1 MSNNIDIENTNVKE
15 PSLLIAILPLLLM
28 AASLIVGV
36 GIYGTDPHIP
46 IFVSAFFATI
56 IAMSLGHTWGSI
68 QKEIFDTIYSGMLP
82 LIIIML
88 IGAFI
93 GVWINAGIVP
103 SIVYY
108 GMDFLSPTWFLLTA
122 SILSMLVG
130 IVGGAWLAA
139 GTVGLALIS
148 IAEGLGI
155 PLEITAGAIVSGVY
169 IGGKISP
176 LSDTPNLVAGV
187 ISIDVFTHIKNMLY
201 TTIPAMIISFALYII
216 IGFKFSE
223 SSLDTAQ
230 ITSIQNALSENFTIS
245 PLLIIP
251 FIFIILIFILKIPAI
266 PGMSIGV
273 MLGAVIAFFV
283 QGSSIGTI
291 FTSMY
296 LGMSIESNN
305 EVVSSLL
312 NQGGIASMELVV
324 TLFIIAL
331 AFGAIIKKGGM
342 LDVILFPI
350 AKKIKRTGSLVTL
363 TGATCYVSNAV
374 GCDKAMGVIVPG
386 KMFIDEYKSRGLHPK
401 FLSRNLEDCGTVM
414 APLIPWS
421 TDGIF
426 IFSIL
431 GVSPLAYGPYAFFCY
446 VCTFV
451 AIFFAYFNIKT
462 NRIEKEKVSVTPKS
476 V

>member
-1 MSNNIDIENTNVKE
+1 
-15 PSLLIAILPLLLM
+15 
-28 AASLIVGV
+28 
-36 GIYGTDPHIP
+36 
-46 IFVSAFFATI
+46 AFFAAI
-56 IAMSLGHTWGSI
+56 IALSLGHTWNAI
-68 QKEIFDTIYSGMLP
+68 QKEIFDTIYSGLLP
-82 LIIIML
+82 LIIIIL

-103 SIVYY
+103 SIVFY
-108 GMDFLSPTWFLLTA
+108 GLEFLSPTWFLLTA
-122 SILSMLVG
+122 TILSMLVG

-148 IAEGLGI
+148 IAEGLGV

-187 ISIDVFTHIKNMLY
+187 IGIDVFEHIKNMLF
-201 TTIPAMIISFALYII
+201 TTIPAVIITFILYIV

-223 SSLDTAQ
+223 SSLDSGQ
-230 ITSIQNALSENFTIS
+230 ISSIQNALSEHFTIS
-245 PLLIIP
+245 PLLVLP
-251 FIFIILIFILKIPAI
+251 FVFNVLIFIFKVPAI

-273 MLGAVIAFFV
+273 MLGAIIAFFA
-283 QGSSIGTI
+283 QGANIGSV

-296 LGMSIESNN
+296 HGMSIESDNL
-305 EVVSSLL
+305 VVNSLL
-312 NQGGIASMELVV
+312 NQGGIVSMELVV

-331 AFGAIIKKGGM
+331 AFGAIVKKGGM

-350 AKKIKRTGSLVTL
+350 AKRIKRTGSLVTL

-386 KMFIDEYKSRGLHPK
+386 KMFIDEYKQRGLKPK

-414 APLIPWS
+414 AVLIPWS

-426 IFSIL
+426 IYSVL
-431 GVSPLAYGPYAFFCY
+431 GVHPLAYGPFAFFCY
-446 VCTFV
+446 LCTFV
-451 AIFFAYFNIKT
+451 AILFAYFNIKT
-462 NRIEKEKVSVTPKS
+462 NRYEDNENIKNSQSPEHVIS
-476 V
+476 